1 VKLSVIICVYNETN
15 TILEIIHRVQQA
27 ELGPDWTKEIIIID
41 NCSTDGTREL
51 LEKISATNIRV
62 VLQAKNLGK
71 GNSVRTAIPLCTG
84 DFTITQDADLEYHPN
99 QYPLLLK
106 KAITEDLDAV
116 YGSRVLENKR
126 YHHYPV
132 NYWAVR
138 TLTFLTNLF
147 FSTKY
152 TDVATNYKLI
162 RTPLLKKLKLSCS
175 GFDLDFELSN
185 KLALATK
192 KIGEVPIA
200 FEPRTY
206 NEGKKIKIKDGFQ
219 SFAVILKNRLR
230 PNS

>member
-1 VKLSVIICVYNETN
+1 MKLSVIICVYNEKN

-27 ELGPDWTKEIIIID
+27 KLGPDWTKEIIIID

-51 LEKISATNIRV
+51 LEKISEPNIRV

-99 QYPLLLK
+99 QYQLLLK
-106 KAITEDLDAV
+106 KAITEDLDTV

-138 TLTFLTNLF
+138 ALTFLTNLF

-206 NEGKKIKIKDGFQ
+206 NEGKKINIKDGFQ